1 MLEVPVYN
9 RDGKQIDTLKVDED
23 LLGSTVNA
31 PLLKQAIVAYHA
43 NRRQGTAATRSRGM
57 VAGSTR
63 KMFKQKGTGRARR
76 GPIRTPLL
84 RGGGHTFAKRPR
96 SFGKGLPKKMRCAAL
111 KSAVLAKIL
120 GSDLLVI
127 DQLSFDAPK
136 TKEMAQIV
144 RNLKIDR
151 TCLVT
156 LAQADDNVF
165 RSGRN
170 IPDLTVCV
178 VANLNAFDVATRQKM
193 LVTSEAMQ
201 TLLTGQPQEAT
212 A

>member
-9 RDGKQIDTLKVDED
+9 RDGKQIDRLKVDED

-31 PLLKQAIVAYHA
+31 PLLKQVIVAYHA
-43 NRRQGTAATRSRGM
+43 NRRQGTAATRGRGM

-63 KMFKQKGTGRARR
+63 KMFRQKGTGRARR
-76 GPIRTPLL
+76 GPIRTSLL
-84 RGGGHTFAKRPR
+84 RGGGRTFAKRPR
-96 SFGKGLPKKMRCAAL
+96 SYGKGLPKKMRRAAL
-111 KSAVLAKIL
+111 KSAILAKIL

-127 DQLSFDAPK
+127 DQLSFDVPK

-156 LAQADDNVF
+156 LARADDNVF
-165 RSGRN
+165 RSSRN

-178 VANLNAFDVATRQKM
+178 VANLNAFDVATRRKM

-201 TLLTGQPQEAT
+201 TLLAGRPQEAT

>member
-9 RDGKQIDTLKVDED
+9 RDGKKIDTLQVDED

-31 PLLKQAIVAYHA
+31 PLLKQVIVGYHA

-63 KMFKQKGTGRARR
+63 KMFKQKGTGQARR

-84 RGGGHTFAKRPR
+84 RGGGRTFAKRPH
-96 SFGKGLPKKMRCAAL
+96 SYGKGLPKKMRRAAL
-111 KSAVLAKIL
+111 KSAILAKIL

-144 RNLKIDR
+144 RNLKINR

-156 LAQADDNVF
+156 VAQADDNVF
-165 RSGRN
+165 RSSRN

-193 LVTSEAMQ
+193 LVTAEAMQ
-201 TLLTGQPQEAT
+201 TLLAGQPQEAT